1 MTLSPSEQ
9 TRGIGGLLIDRRV
22 REGLRTA
29 IAPVAA
35 CALALAG
42 LTAWT
47 SSGAAGSP
55 PQIAAG
61 NGRVILPDGN
71 GRDTAAFFDIT
82 NIGGADDQLTDVTSS
97 GVEKTL
103 LSRRESSGLGPDLL
117 RTAGPVR
124 VPAGGTVTMSPFD
137 LSVTTRT
144 KEARWEA
151 GDMVPF
157 VLHFRHSAPV
167 ELMAVVVRPGS

>member
-1 MTLSPSEQ
+1 MTHSPSER
-9 TRGIGGLLIDRRV
+9 TPGGRFPIDRRL
-22 REGLRTA
+22 REGLRAA
-29 IAPVAA
+29 IVPVVA

-47 SSGAAGSP
+47 SAGAAGSP

-61 NGRVILPDGN
+61 NGRVLLPDGR

-82 NIGGADDQLTDVTSS
+82 NVGGADDQLTEVTSS
-97 GVEKTL
+97 GVEGTL
-103 LSRRESSGLGPDLL
+103 LSRRESSGLGPDVV
-117 RTAGPVR
+117 RTAAPVR
-124 VPAGGTVTMSPFD
+124 VPAGGTVTMSPLD

-144 KEARWEA
+144 KETRWEA

-157 VLHFRHSAPV
+157 VLHFRYSAPV
-167 ELMAVVVRPGS
+167 EVMAVVVRPGS

>member
-1 MTLSPSEQ
+1 MTRSPSE
-9 TRGIGGLLIDRRV
+9 RSPGGRLPIDRRV
-22 REGLRTA
+22 REGLRA
-29 IAPVAA
+29 ALVPVVA

-47 SSGAAGSP
+47 SAGAAGSP

-61 NGRVILPDGN
+61 NGRVLLPDGR

-103 LSRRESSGLGPDLL
+103 LSRRESTGLGPDVV
-117 RTAGPVR
+117 RTAAPVR
-124 VPAGGTVTMSPFD
+124 VPAGGTVTMSPLD

-144 KEARWEA
+144 KGSRWEA

-157 VLHFRHSAPV
+157 VLHFRYSAPV
-167 ELMAVVVRPGS
+167 EVMAVVVRPGS

>member
-1 MTLSPSEQ
+1 MTRSLSKWIPSG
-9 TRGIGGLLIDRRV
+9 RLPIDRRV
-22 REGLRTA
+22 REGLRAA
-29 IAPVAA
+29 IVPVVA

-47 SSGAAGSP
+47 STGAAGSP

-61 NGRVILPDGN
+61 NGRVLLPDGS

-82 NIGGADDQLTDVTSS
+82 NIGGADDQLIEVTSS

-103 LSRRESSGLGPDLL
+103 LSRRESSGLGPDLV
-117 RTAGPVR
+117 RTAAPVR
-124 VPAGGTVTMSPFD
+124 VPAGGTVTMSPLD
-137 LSVTTRT
+137 LSITTRA
-144 KEARWEA
+144 KETRWEA

-157 VLHFRHSAPV
+157 VLHFRYSAPV
-167 ELMAVVVRPGS
+167 EVVAVVVRPGS

>member
-1 MTLSPSEQ
+1 MTDAPAER
-9 TRGIGGLLIDRRV
+9 TPGGRFPIDRRV
-22 REGLRTA
+22 REGLRAA
-29 IAPVAA
+29 IVPVAA
-35 CALALAG
+35 CMLALTG

-47 SSGAAGSP
+47 SAGAAGSP

-61 NGRVILPDGN
+61 NGRVILPDGS

-82 NIGGADDQLTDVTSS
+82 NIGGADDQLTEVTSS

-103 LSRRESSGLGPDLL
+103 LSRRESSGLGADLV
-117 RTAGPVR
+117 RAAGPVR

-144 KEARWEA
+144 KETRWQA

-157 VLHFRHSAPV
+157 VLHFRYSAPV